1 MKINKAYKFRLYPNK
16 EQETMFYKT
25 TGCCRFIYNY
35 FLDQSIKRYRKE
47 KKFLF
52 KYDMTYQL
60 PELKKQ
66 YPFLKEVNSQS
77 LVCVC
82 INLDNAFK
90 KFIKKQAN
98 FPKFKKKGIGEA
110 FCNPQNCEVK
120 EKKIKFPKIGWIK
133 CKIHREIEGKI
144 KSITINKN
152 CDKWYASILTEQ
164 EIKEEPKT
172 YNNPIGID
180 VGIREFAFLS
190 NGENIPNPEYYRN
203 FEDKLAIANRRLAKK
218 KIGSKNFIKQ
228 KKKVQKIY
236 SKIYN
241 SRKDF
246 LHKKS
251 KDIVDRYDLIG
262 VENLNINGIIK
273 NKHLSKSIADSSW
286 GTFINYLEYK
296 SLWNN
301 KTLQKVGRFYPS
313 SQLCSECGSRKV
325 MPLSQ
330 RTYVCEDCGAIID
343 RDYNASKNIEKE
355 AIRLAFENLPLGKR
369 NVKPVEKVGY
379 EICEAGIL

>member
-77 LVCVC
+77 LVCAC
-82 INLDNAFK
+82 MNLDNAFK
-90 KFIKKQAN
+90 SFIKKQSN

-110 FCNPQNCEVK
+110 FCNPQNYKVK
-120 EKKIKFPKIGWIK
+120 ENKIKLPKIGWIK
-133 CKIHREIEGKI
+133 CKIHRKIEGKI
-144 KSITINKN
+144 KSVTISKN

-164 EIKEEPKT
+164 EIEEKPKT
-172 YNNPIGID
+172 YNNPVGID
-180 VGIREFAFLS
+180 VGIKEFAFLS
-190 NGENIPNPEYYRN
+190 NGENIPNPEYYRK
-203 FEDKLAIANRRLAKK
+203 FEDKLVIANRRLAKK

-301 KTLQKVGRFYPS
+301 KTLQKIGMFYPS

-330 RTYVCEDCGAIID
+330 RTYVCEDCGAVID

-369 NVKPVEKVGY
+369 DVKPVEKVGY